1 VSVEAIQ
8 THLNAIS
15 AQNDEQAVS
24 TGLETLLKLIGNIL
38 KSPNEDKFRT
48 LKKTNKA
55 IQSRILSLKGGINE
69 LILALGYTDLDAE
82 HYAFVGDYFTVLKKG
97 QTLIEKVLEPIRY
110 KAMSPEEQ
118 KKYDIL
124 QEQKRIYAEEQRKK

>member
-1 VSVEAIQ
+1 MSVEAIQ
-8 THLNAIS
+8 SHLNAIS

-24 TGLETLLKLIGNIL
+24 TGLETLIKLIGNIL
-38 KSPNEDKFRT
+38 KSPNDDKFRT

-69 LILALGYTDLDAE
+69 LILALGYTDLDEE

-97 QTLIEKVLEPIRY
+97 
-110 KAMSPEEQ
+110 
-118 KKYDIL
+118 
-124 QEQKRIYAEEQRKK
+124 

>member
-1 VSVEAIQ
+1 VEAIQ
-8 THLNAIS
+8 AHLNAIS

-38 KSPNEDKFRT
+38 KSPTEDKFRT

-55 IQSRILSLKGGINE
+55 IQGRILSLKGGIHE

-82 HYAFVGDYFTVLKKG
+82 
-97 QTLIEKVLEPIRY
+97 
-110 KAMSPEEQ
+110 
-118 KKYDIL
+118 
-124 QEQKRIYAEEQRKK
+124 